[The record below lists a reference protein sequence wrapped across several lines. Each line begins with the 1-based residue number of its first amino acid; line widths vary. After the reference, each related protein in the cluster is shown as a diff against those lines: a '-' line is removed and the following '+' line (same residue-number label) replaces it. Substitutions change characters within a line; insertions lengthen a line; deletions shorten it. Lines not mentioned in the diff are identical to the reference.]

1 MDALRQDLVYAFR
14 NLRKSPGYAAVTVL
28 TLALGIGA
36 NSAIFSVVNGV
47 LLKPLP
53 YPQPERLVFIT
64 SQFPTLGFN
73 QFWVSSPEF
82 LELRERNEAFAEVG
96 AYRAGAVNLGTE
108 DQPRRVNSAVV
119 TSELM
124 PVLGVAPIRGRQFT
138 REDTLPGA
146 EGVDDPVIRGLA
158 DGVLV
163 RRIRARARRPHRRLS
178 EADRRHHADRL

>member
-1 MDALRQDLVYAFR
+1 MHDLRYALR

-28 TLALGIGA
+28 TLALGIGV

-53 YPQPERLVFIT
+53 YDQPDRLVFIT
-64 SQFPTLGFN
+64 SQFPTLGFD
-73 QFWVSSPEF
+73 QFWVSAPEF
-82 LELRERNEAFAEVG
+82 VEFRERNKSFAEVG
-96 AYRAGAVNLGTE
+96 AYRAGAVNLGTSE
-108 DQPRRVNSAVV
+108 QPRRVNSAIV

-146 EGVDDPVIRGLA
+146 EDVAILSREIWQNGVCL
-158 DGVLV
+158 
-163 RRIRARARRPHRRLS
+163 RRISGGPGPAHRWRTYPHRR
-178 EADRRHHADRL
+178 DHAGRI